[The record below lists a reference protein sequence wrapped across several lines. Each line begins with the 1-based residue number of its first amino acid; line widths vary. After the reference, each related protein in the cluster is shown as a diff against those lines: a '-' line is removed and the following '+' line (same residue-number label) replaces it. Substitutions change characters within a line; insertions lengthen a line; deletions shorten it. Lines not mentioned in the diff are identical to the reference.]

1 MSWKNKLRPASF
13 RGASFGVESHQTEQG
28 RRTQVHEY
36 PGRDDPYVEDLGLK
50 AGTFS
55 VRGFC
60 IGADYMAARDKL
72 LEACNQPGA
81 GQLVHPYLGTQN
93 VVCTAVSLS
102 ETADEGGMARFDLS
116 FVVAGK
122 NQYPAQTEDLIGS
135 LLEKSDFLDSAL
147 GDWFSE
153 VFSLNGVPDFL
164 SVQAINDL
172 TARLNKLSDLS
183 SLLDLGKQSEFLQSV
198 TGLLGSVKKLANVP
212 ADLAFQVLGAFTQL
226 SGGFGRP
233 LAGIQAMKLAFKKKP
248 DYSAK
253 RINDTHLLAAPLQ
266 QGIKNREAVAS
277 LFEIAALNAAVATA
291 VLMPDDVHIEL
302 PQVGGDFSDGKSGGS
317 NSRIA
322 AKNERESLF
331 ESLDEAIITRR
342 DLLAWIDA
350 VAPDVP
356 DAVYSALQDV
366 RRAVVQ
372 AVPDAQNELPR
383 LREITP
389 KASLP
394 VLVLAYSVHGDAAR
408 SGEMLRHNVA
418 VHPGFMPVA
427 PLRVLSD

>member
-1 MSWKNKLRPASF
+1 M
-13 RGASFGVESHQTEQG
+13 
-28 RRTQVHEY
+28 
-36 PGRDDPYVEDLGLK
+36 
-50 AGTFS
+50 
-55 VRGFC
+55 
-60 IGADYMAARDKL
+60 
-72 LEACNQPGA
+72 
-81 GQLVHPYLGTQN
+81 
-93 VVCTAVSLS
+93 
-102 ETADEGGMARFDLS
+102 
-116 FVVAGK
+116 
-122 NQYPAQTEDLIGS
+122 
-135 LLEKSDFLDSAL
+135 
-147 GDWFSE
+147 
-153 VFSLNGVPDFL
+153 
-164 SVQAINDL
+164 
-172 TARLNKLSDLS
+172 
-183 SLLDLGKQSEFLQSV
+183 
-198 TGLLGSVKKLANVP
+198 P

-291 VLMPDDVHIEL
+291 VLIPDDVHIEL
-302 PQVGGDFSDGKSGGS
+302 PQVGGDFSDGKPGSS

-394 VLVLAYSVHGDAAR
+394 VLVLAYSVHGDTAR

-418 VHPGFMPVA
+418 AHPGFMPVA